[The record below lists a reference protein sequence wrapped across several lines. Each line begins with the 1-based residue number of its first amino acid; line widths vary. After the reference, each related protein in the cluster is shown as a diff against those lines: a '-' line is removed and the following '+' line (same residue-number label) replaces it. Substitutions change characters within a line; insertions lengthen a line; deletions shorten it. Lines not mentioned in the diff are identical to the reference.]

1 MNFRDLSCNVMAGRQ
16 GVVQGHAVAAV
27 AANSPLVAT
36 EAVDR
41 IEVEYEAPP
50 YVIDLTLFEGG
61 LISRPESPQRRVDA
75 ATKGL
80 QLPALRPSASC
91 SRKDP
96 GRTRVDLRAC
106 LQAWCRRYAP
116 QLYSP
121 NTRASTCL

>member
-61 LISRPESPQRRVDA
+61 
-75 ATKGL
+75 
-80 QLPALRPSASC
+80 
-91 SRKDP
+91 
-96 GRTRVDLRAC
+96 
-106 LQAWCRRYAP
+106 
-116 QLYSP
+116 
-121 NTRASTCL
+121 